1 MSEITNPARWKRCVP
16 RGDFHGVVHFDLN
29 DSFNYENFPKFRMG
43 RRMADQYPAI
53 PFKTEFNTTPL
64 RKDNQ
69 CQIGKSTVG

>member
-1 MSEITNPARWKRCVP
+1 MSFLRKSLEA
-16 RGDFHGVVHFDLN
+16 RGDFHDVVHCDLN
-29 DSFNYENFPKFRMG
+29 DTFNLEVFANVYENFPKFRMG

-69 CQIGKSTVG
+69 RQIGK